1 VSASQRPAHRP
12 DVDGLRAIAVLAVIF
27 FHAGA
32 PGVWGGFA
40 GVDVFFVISGFLI
53 TGILKHQLAE
63 GSFSLM
69 RFYERRVRRIF
80 PGMVFLLG
88 TVMAFASFTLLPLDI
103 EKLGRSAVS
112 AAFFVSNHHFLASSG
127 YFAGAAHDQALLHT
141 WSLAVEEQFYLV
153 WPLMMLAAAKLGW
166 RGSTW
171 LLVGIVL
178 SLGVS
183 EGLVRHDVDAAY
195 YLAVSRAWELGVGA
209 WLAMTPISE
218 VERKRWLAAPMALLG
233 LVLIAYA
240 VRSFNS
246 MTAFPGVAAL
256 VPVLGAALVI
266 RAGHESGTGNVVSRA
281 LGHAALTWVGQ
292 RSYALYLWH
301 WPVMV
306 FSRLVWFSEDG
317 WTHVA
322 VTVALSFL
330 FAEIS
335 HRFIEGPL
343 RQAWPQ
349 MAPARVVLIGL
360 LPWGLIG
367 VLAWTLSQGQGV
379 RSDLDARERRLAAY
393 VGYDGDAAYRGGS
406 CFIVGQKGA
415 FDVDRCLPAAADK
428 PRLLLVGDSHAAHLW
443 PGLEG
448 VWGPQVQVLQATE
461 TGCRPLLKAPHGVP
475 ACRAFMQRMLGD
487 WLTAHPVDVLVLAGR
502 WSAVD
507 LPYLQATLEAV
518 QPHARQVV
526 LVGPAP
532 QYVTALPRVLVNTG
546 GDPQAVRKA
555 LIDKLFPL
563 DERMQAIAAG
573 QGVRYE
579 SLLRTLCN
587 GKACKTLARPDVP
600 MQYDYGHFTVEGSI
614 EAVRGL
620 HLAGALSSAL

>member
-1 VSASQRPAHRP
+1 MSAIQRPAHRP

-53 TGILKHQLAE
+53 TGILKHQLAD

-80 PGMVFLLG
+80 PGMIFMLMA
-88 TVMAFASFTLLPLDI
+88 VMVFASFTLLPLDI

-112 AAFFVSNHHFLASSG
+112 AVFFVSNHHFLGSSG

-153 WPLMMLAAAKLGW
+153 WPVMMLAALKLGW

-171 LLVGIVL
+171 LLVGIAL

-183 EGLVRHDVDAAY
+183 EALVRHDVDAAY

-209 WLAMTPISE
+209 WLAMTPVSE
-218 VERKRWLAAPMALLG
+218 TERKHVPAAPMALLG

-246 MTAFPGVAAL
+246 MTAFPGLAAL

-266 RAGHESGTGNVVSRA
+266 RAGRDAGTDNVVSRA
-281 LGHAALTWVGQ
+281 LGHPVLTWVGQ

-317 WTHVA
+317 WAHVA
-322 VTVALSFL
+322 VTVMLSFA
-330 FAEIS
+330 FAEVS
-335 HRFIEGPL
+335 HRLVEGPL
-343 RQAWPQ
+343 RQARPQ
-349 MAPARVVLIGL
+349 WVPGRVVWVGL
-360 LPWGLIG
+360 LPWGLVG
-367 VLAWTLSQGQGV
+367 VLAWTLGQGQGV
-379 RSDLDARERRLAAY
+379 RRDLDAHQRQLAQY
-393 VGYDGDAAYRGGS
+393 VAYDGDAAYRGGS
-406 CFIVGQKGA
+406 CFIVGQKGE
-415 FDVDRCLPAAADK
+415 FDVARCLGSAADK
-428 PRLLLVGDSHAAHLW
+428 PRMLLVGDSHAAHLW

-448 VWGPQVQVLQATE
+448 VWGQRVQVLQATE
-461 TGCRPLLKAPHGVP
+461 TGCRPLLGAPHGVP
-475 ACRAFMQRMLGD
+475 ACRAFMQRILVD
-487 WLTAHPVDVLVLAGR
+487 WLKEHPVDVLVLAGR
-502 WSAVD
+502 WAAVD
-507 LPYLQATLEAV
+507 LPHLQATLAAV
-518 QPHARQVV
+518 RPHARSVV

-532 QYVTALPRVLVNTG
+532 QYVTALPRVLVNTD
-546 GDPQAVRKA
+546 GDEGA
-555 LIDKLFPL
+555 LHDALVDKLFPL
-563 DERMQAIAAG
+563 DQQMQAIAAG

-579 SLLRTLCN
+579 SLLQRLCGN
-587 GKACKTLARPDVP
+587 GSCKALARPDVP

-614 EAVRGL
+614 EAVKRLQLGS
-620 HLAGALSSAL
+620 ALSFAL